1 MSIQAVSMTTNCASC
16 GPKKQVNFGDKP
28 KVKNEGGA
36 GKAIA
41 SAFITGLGQMCDGRT
56 KTGVKMLG
64 AELGLDVVSGALTMV
79 AMAAK
84 SKIGSYVALGGAV
97 VAGLSALGTKIYSIV
112 DAYKGGK

>member
-1 MSIQAVSMTTNCASC
+1 MTANCASC
-16 GPKKQVNFGDKP
+16 GPKKRVNFGDTP

-41 SAFITGLGQMCDGRT
+41 STFITGLGQMCDGRT

-64 AELGLDVVSGALTMV
+64 AELGFEIVSGALTMLG
-79 AMAAK
+79 MAAK
-84 SKIGSYVALGGAV
+84 SKIGSAAAIGGAV
-97 VAGLSALGTKIYSIV
+97 VAGFGALATKIYSIV